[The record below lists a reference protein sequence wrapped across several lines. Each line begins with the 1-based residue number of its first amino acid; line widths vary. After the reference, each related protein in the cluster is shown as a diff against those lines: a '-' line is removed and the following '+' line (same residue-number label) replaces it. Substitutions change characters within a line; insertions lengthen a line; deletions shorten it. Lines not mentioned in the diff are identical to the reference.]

1 MTDLHTALAW
11 AVIGVAVPTLV
22 YLMWVTAP
30 YGRHARSG
38 WGPVLPAR
46 VGWILMESP
55 AVLFWLWVYAR
66 GVNRAELVPL
76 VFLGMWQLHYVNRTF
91 VFPFR
96 FRKTA
101 HPVPVA
107 VAAMGFT
114 FNCVNA
120 WLNATQVSQLGAYP
134 AAWLATPWFVVGA
147 AMFFGGMATNW
158 YADTVL
164 IRLRAPGET
173 GYRIPYG
180 GPYRFVSCPN
190 YMGEMIEW
198 AGWAVATASLAGASF
213 FVFTVANL
221 LPRAIAH
228 HRWYRQTFPDYPPER
243 TAVIPYLL

>member
-1 MTDLHTALAW
+1 VTDLHTALAW

-38 WGPVLPAR
+38 WGPVFPAR
-46 VGWILMESP
+46 VGWVVMESP
-55 AVLFWLWVYAR
+55 AVLFWLWVYAQ
-66 GVNRAELVPL
+66 GVHRAELVPL
-76 VFLGMWQLHYVNRTF
+76 VFLAMWQLHYVNRTF
-91 VFPFR
+91 VFPLR

-120 WLNATQVSQLGAYP
+120 WLNATQVAHLGDYP
-134 AAWLATPWFVVGA
+134 TSWLTTPWFLVGA
-147 AMFFGGMATNW
+147 AMFFGGMAINW

-180 GPYRFVSCPN
+180 GPYRLVSCPN
-190 YMGEMIEW
+190 YMGEMLEW

-221 LPRAIAH
+221 LPRALAH
-228 HRWYRQTFPDYPPER
+228 HRWYRRTFADYPPER
-243 TAVIPYLL
+243 AAVIPYLL